1 MEQMSFE
8 NVWFDEEV
16 QTDIS
21 TQKLDQLIADYANQ
35 RKIVDNVSDELKKQ
49 EEKLHKMDAK
59 LIEYLE
65 SLGRSSYD
73 SPYGKITRETRF
85 SVKLPQGE
93 DKVKFFEYLKE
104 KKVFEDMVHMNSRTL
119 QTFYRAE
126 MEAHKSVPGWKVPGC
141 GEPSGQVIVKFKKG
155 EKKDE

>member
-1 MEQMSFE
+1 MEQMTFE
-8 NVWFDEEV
+8 NMWFDEAVE
-16 QTDIS
+16 QDIS
-21 TQKLDQLIADYANQ
+21 TAKLDQLIQDYANQ
-35 RKIVDNVSDELKKQ
+35 RKVVDSVNDELKRQ

-73 SPYGKITRETRF
+73 SPYGKISREVRF

-93 DKVKFFEYLKE
+93 DKAKFFEYLKE
-104 KKVFEDMVHMNSRTL
+104 KGVFEDMVHMNSRTL

-126 MEAHKSVPGWKVPGC
+126 MEANKATPGWKVPGC
-141 GEPSGQVIVKFKKG
+141 GDPTGQVIVKFKKG
-155 EKKDE
+155 ENK